1 MEPLDRGYFG
11 VEVAGLRP
19 GVRYGFR
26 LDRGRTLPDPA
37 SRSQP
42 DGVDGLSQALAP
54 ERFSWSDRAWSPP
67 PFERLVFYEL
77 HVGTFSR
84 DGTFTGV
91 ERQLGR
97 LRDLGVSA
105 IELMPVA
112 QFSGARNWGY
122 DGVFPFAVQGS
133 YGGIAGLQRLSDACH
148 AHGLSLWLDVVYNHL
163 GPEGNHLDPFG
174 PYFTQR
180 YATPWGAAL
189 NFDGAQ
195 SDEVRRFFV
204 ESATWLAREAHLDGL
219 RVDAVHAIV
228 DPTARPFL
236 AELTDAVHALGRA
249 TGRPRSLVAE
259 SALNDPRVVWPEE
272 EGGLGF
278 DASWNDDFHHA
289 LHVALTGE
297 RDGYFADFDG
307 ANDLRRVLVDGYAL
321 AGRYSRFRGRR
332 HGRPADDLPRSRFV
346 VFAQNHDQVGNRP
359 FGDRLGRL
367 VGFEGEKLAAGVT
380 LLSPFVPLLFMGS
393 EYGEVAP
400 FLYFTDH
407 ADPKLARAVRL
418 GRRAEFAAATHG
430 RDPPD
435 PQARTT
441 FARSTLDVR
450 RRFVR
455 PHRQLYD
462 LHVALLALRRAF
474 VPAARLRSYEVG
486 QDPDDPG
493 VLWIYRRRRS
503 GRPASLAVFRFGS
516 AGAGDVALPPL
527 THRLELRLAS
537 AATRWGGPGIRAPSG
552 LPTRGP
558 ASLRIPPSSFV
569 FYAERGRE

>member
-11 VEVAGLRP
+11 VEVADLRP

-54 ERFSWSDRAWSPP
+54 ERFSWSDRAWTPP

-84 DGTFTGV
+84 DGTFAGV

-122 DGVFPFAVQGS
+122 DGVFPFAVHGS

-236 AELTDAVHALGRA
+236 AELTDAVHALGRE

-321 AGRYSRFRGRR
+321 AGRYSHFRGRR

-359 FGDRLGRL
+359 FGDRLGTL

-407 ADPKLARAVRL
+407 ANPKLARAVRL

-455 PHRQLYD
+455 PHLQLYD

-486 QDPDDPG
+486 QDPDDPD
-493 VLWIYRRRRS
+493 VLWIYRRRRT

-516 AGAGDVALPPL
+516 AGAGDVALPTL

-537 AATRWGGPGIRAPSG
+537 AATRWGGPGILAPSG